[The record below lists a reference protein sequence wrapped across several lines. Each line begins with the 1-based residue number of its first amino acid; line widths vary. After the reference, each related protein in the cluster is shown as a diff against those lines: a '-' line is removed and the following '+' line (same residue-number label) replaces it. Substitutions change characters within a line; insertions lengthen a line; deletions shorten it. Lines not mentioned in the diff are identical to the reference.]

1 MLKLM
6 MFKHKNKKSIEIIQS
21 YLESY
26 SAEELAR
33 KWKSELQEMMNSR
46 ESSFRQERSVKSGY
60 DADTEVAMY
69 LYVDSI
75 YYSSENSVLLEKVL
89 GIESPYMN

>member
-1 MLKLM
+1 
-6 MFKHKNKKSIEIIQS
+6 
-21 YLESY
+21 
-26 SAEELAR
+26 
-33 KWKSELQEMMNSR
+33 MMNSR